1 MLVRY
6 LILCAAVIL
15 MGNNAFSQQSLILQK
30 LSGDADLILT
40 GKVTKQQ
47 SGWTQNKSR
56 IITYTTIKANDIIKG
71 NSNQSDIVVVHPGGE
86 IDGVGELYTH
96 MPTFKDDE
104 EVLLFLKKDNKSSD
118 YNVLY
123 GEEGKIALMNSPS
136 GEKVTASQ
144 MPVNMLKLQIQKYLN
159 RQ

>member
-6 LILCAAVIL
+6 LILFAAVIL
-15 MGNNAFSQQSLILQK
+15 IGTQSFPQQSLILQR

-47 SGWTQNKSR
+47 SGWIQNKTR
-56 IITYTTIKANDIIKG
+56 IVTYTTIKANDVIKG
-71 NSNQSDIVVVHPGGE
+71 NPNQSDIVVVHPGGE
-86 IDGVGELYTH
+86 IDGIGELYTH

-104 EVLLFLKKDNKSSD
+104 EVLLFLKKDDKSSD

-123 GEEGKIALMNSPS
+123 GEEGKIALMNSPG